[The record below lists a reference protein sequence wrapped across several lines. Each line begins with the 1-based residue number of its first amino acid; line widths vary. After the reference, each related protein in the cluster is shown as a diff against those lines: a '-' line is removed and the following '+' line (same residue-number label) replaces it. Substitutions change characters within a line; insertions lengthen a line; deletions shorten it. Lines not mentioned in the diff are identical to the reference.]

1 MPRRLSLIPILLA
14 ALAFALLP
22 LEGRPAEPDDGT
34 VILVAKR
41 GLQDKIYG
49 STILFAKPVG
59 SDRHVGFILNKP
71 SQVTLSS
78 SSPSTPPRA
87 RCPTRSISA
96 ARSGAR

>member
-41 GLQDKIYG
+41 GLWYVLDAKTDLLLKKQTDGLWEELVGRSERKAN
-49 STILFAKPVG
+49 TI
-59 SDRHVGFILNKP
+59 
-71 SQVTLSS
+71 
-78 SSPSTPPRA
+78 
-87 RCPTRSISA
+87 
-96 ARSGAR
+96 